1 MKEVI
6 TPGKQIG
13 RLCKE
18 QGIRQKELAERIGVP
33 PSQISR
39 IIREETKSISS
50 EMLMELAE
58 VFQVS
63 VDEILG
69 IKADPSER
77 TDRKEKGK
85 KEVYLPMMLMNTAF
99 EPGKCREFMES
110 LEDPDIRNLVY
121 AEYAYFSGQHEEAA
135 RMAGKYL
142 TNPNPLM
149 ALSACLIYSFANL
162 TLNHISQ
169 ARQGLDMIA
178 KSMESYEQ
186 SQSGD
191 RKQEA
196 LSVFMLVASRVL
208 LHLPVGDVPQLS
220 EYIGELPE
228 GMRLWGCYVMAHEA
242 YLNQQCEKS
251 LGIVQTC
258 LALTGKVYPI
268 AEIYLKLVAAM
279 DAMSLREQE
288 LARNYFMEAWAL
300 ARPDDLI
307 EGIGEHHGLLQGL
320 IETCMKETYPED
332 YRRIIEITYRFSYG
346 WRRIHNP
353 ETKEE
358 VADNLT
364 TTEFT
369 VAMLASRG
377 WTNAEIADYMKLT
390 ERTVKQHLTM
400 TFNKLNINNRKQ
412 LVDYML
418 R

>member
-1 MKEVI
+1 MKENL
-6 TPGKQIG
+6 TPGKQIE
-13 RLCKE
+13 RLCRE
-18 QGIRQKELAERIGVP
+18 QGISQKMLAERIGVS

-39 IIREETKSISS
+39 IIREETKSVSS
-50 EMLMELAE
+50 EMLMKLAE

-63 VDEILG
+63 TDEILG
-69 IKADPSER
+69 MKPNQK
-77 TDRKEKGK
+77 DRKEK
-85 KEVYLPMMLMNTAF
+85 ETYLPMMLMNTAF
-99 EPGKCREFMES
+99 EPGKCREFMDS
-110 LEDPDIRNLVY
+110 TEDPDIRNMVY
-121 AEYAYFSGQHEEAA
+121 AEYAYFSGQHEKAVKL
-135 RMAGKYL
+135 AGKYL

-178 KSMESYEQ
+178 GSLKSYEKNR
-186 SQSGD
+186 SGD

-196 LSVFMLVASRVL
+196 LLVFMSAASRVL
-208 LHLPVGDVPQLS
+208 LHLPAEEMPQLS
-220 EYIGELPE
+220 DYIGELPE

-242 YLNQQCEKS
+242 YLNQQYEKS
-251 LGIVQTC
+251 LGIVQAC
-258 LALTGKVYPI
+258 LALTGKIYPI
-268 AEIYLKLVAAM
+268 AEIYLRLVAAM
-279 DAMSLREQE
+279 DAMSLRDQE
-288 LARNYFMEAWAL
+288 LARTYFMEAWEL

-320 IETCMKETYPED
+320 IETCMKEAYPED

-353 ETKEE
+353 DTNEE

-369 VAMLASRG
+369 IAMLASRG
-377 WTNAEIADYMKLT
+377 WTNGEIAEYMKMT
-390 ERTVKQHLTM
+390 ERTVKQHLTA